1 MPGPGASVPLDARPR
16 GPGLRY
22 SSDPFS
28 RPPPPPHADA
38 HRTPWLRPAGLLAA
52 SQVVL
57 AGATPSGSSSPSA
70 SRLRTLP
77 WRASLPARCG
87 AQNPCLRFRCGMR
100 LGTAGRRTASTAPA
114 PPERTA
120 RISLCLQAV
129 LAEWEQALFPLR
141 RSVGSQRPLQMRM
154 AADNI
159 AEPTIRCGSARITA
173 PRASRGLC
181 HSRTRG
187 LAGGMRESE
196 GGGERAQRAQRRIA
210 AAGGCMAVNE
220 WCGSDSLPTRRG
232 THWRERDV
240 LCRTTL
246 SACTTGRRSR
256 G

>member
-1 MPGPGASVPLDARPR
+1 MPRRWPWPVLRLLGAVLRVRQDCGHSLGVQACPRGVGPRIRACVSAAACGLGLPAAVLPVPRPR
-16 GPGLRY
+16 
-22 SSDPFS
+22 
-28 RPPPPPHADA
+28 RPNGRRGYLFAC
-38 HRTPWLRPAGLLAA
+38 RRCL
-52 SQVVL
+52 
-57 AGATPSGSSSPSA
+57 PSGSRPFSPCAGA
-70 SRLRTLP
+70 SGL
-77 WRASLPARCG
+77 SARC
-87 AQNPCLRFRCGMR
+87 RCG
-100 LGTAGRRTASTAPA
+100 
-114 PPERTA
+114 
-120 RISLCLQAV
+120 
-129 LAEWEQALFPLR
+129 W
-141 RSVGSQRPLQMRM
+141 M

-240 LCRTTL
+240 LCRTTS